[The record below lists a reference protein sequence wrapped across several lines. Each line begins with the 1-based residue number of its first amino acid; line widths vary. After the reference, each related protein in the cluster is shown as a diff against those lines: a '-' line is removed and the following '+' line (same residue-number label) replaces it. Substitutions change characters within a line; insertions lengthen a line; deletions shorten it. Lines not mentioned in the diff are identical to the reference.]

1 MIKAI
6 VFDIGGVL
14 IDNPW
19 PQMLSH
25 YASCLGV
32 SEKDLEKFLKE
43 SKLIDKWQKN
53 LIVENELWQRVSDV
67 LNGTFLTSKS
77 LWLDGFK
84 LAYRKKPEVFE
95 LIKIL
100 KQKGF
105 LIGLLS
111 NTEKPIVEFL
121 EQEDFFDFDV
131 FVYSCEI
138 GQIKPNPA
146 IYEEMLKKL
155 DLESNEI
162 IFIDDLKENVEGAKK
177 IGIQTIQFTNVNDLR
192 EELLNLCNIE

>member
-1 MIKAI
+1 MIKAT

-25 YASCLGV
+25 YASRLNV

-43 SKLIDKWQKN
+43 SKLMDDWSKGVITEDKFWREVCNN
-53 LIVENELWQRVSDV
+53 LNCH
-67 LNGTFLTSKS
+67 FPASKS

-95 LIKIL
+95 LIDIL
-100 KQKGF
+100 QEKGF

-111 NTEKPIVEFL
+111 NIEKLVAEFL
-121 EQEDFFDFDV
+121 KQENFPDLDAFIC
-131 FVYSCEI
+131 SCDI
-138 GQIKPNPA
+138 GEIKPSPF

-155 DLESNEI
+155 NLEPNEVV
-162 IFIDDLKENVEGAKK
+162 FIDDLKENIEGAKK
-177 IGIQTIQFTNVNDLR
+177 IGIQTIQFTNISDLR
-192 EELLNLCNIE
+192 KKLSNLCNIE